1 MIFMFFGKK
10 SKSTLIYIF
19 RSKEIYFF
27 YNISKEAVDI
37 YIQSSTDKAL
47 VSVTCHFFYWIS
59 LNIFLI
65 WKKMIQVK
73 S

>member
-1 MIFMFFGKK
+1 MYFGKK

-47 VSVTCHFFYWIS
+47 VSVTCHFFIE
-59 LNIFLI
+59 FR
-65 WKKMIQVK
+65 
-73 S
+73 